1 MGKLSCRI
9 HPHIKFTSVAEM
21 KKCTLIILLV
31 VAFGSAEDHQ
41 PTARIFAIK
50 TTYTRV
56 NVVTST
62 EVVTKP
68 EVCAS
73 LVDVTGVCRR
83 KRGLFHV
90 ISLVPTPVRQIER
103 TAAPVLSVERD
114 VNIESSSDGF
124 ERVDVIGLERFH
136 CDPESRFNVG
146 NIKEI
151 FRNVTLAFFVKLNA
165 TLTVTETV
173 VSGTKPFVLTGCT
186 PAPFNYK
193 ICDEEKD
200 AAEVVTE
207 EVPVTSGEAVAD
219 NQVVEELIPEE
230 PVDEEPIQEEAVADN
245 QILEEPIPQEPVKEE
260 PIPEEPVEEEPI
272 PEEPVEEE
280 PIPEEPVEDEPIPEE
295 PVEEELIPEDVPE
308 EPIAEQLV
316 AAEF

>member
-114 VNIESSSDGF
+114 VDIESSSDGF

-200 AAEVVTE
+200 AAEV
-207 EVPVTSGEAVAD
+207 PVTSGEAVAD

-260 PIPEEPVEEEPI
+260 PIPEEPVEEELI

-280 PIPEEPVEDEPIPEE
+280 PIPEEPVEEE
-295 PVEEELIPEDVPE
+295 PIPEDVPE